1 MSTKTGLKK
10 TFSWRFGP
18 SKFSRKNKTHS
29 EVWTFICVLDA
40 FLLLLLL
47 YFYSKALHCS
57 EQQKQ
62 TSFDPVIFTIQF
74 VSTNKRGCC
83 FSHILTRLVS
93 VFGSFSQHLIIINS
107 ITHFFWVFCCSFL
120 SLIGCCCCC
129 CCLFFFLCE
138 LYVHSHGDVFGR
150 EIGPILSW
158 PIKRRKK
165 RTITL
170 WFSVW
175 VSFLPCMVAIGGFR
189 SFYGH
194 AAATSAWC
202 WRMYPKFNDSKV
214 SSSLD
219 VHSSLNLAHLF
230 YFIPIIIEK
239 KARATY
245 Q

>member
-29 EVWTFICVLDA
+29 EVWTFICVFDA

-107 ITHFFWVFCCSFL
+107 ITHFFWVFLLFFSFPRWLLLLLLLSFL
-120 SLIGCCCCC
+120 FPLRVICSQPWGCVWERNRPNLVVAHKKKKEKNHHLMVF
-129 CCLFFFLCE
+129 CL
-138 LYVHSHGDVFGR
+138 
-150 EIGPILSW
+150 
-158 PIKRRKK
+158 
-165 RTITL
+165 
-170 WFSVW
+170 
-175 VSFLPCMVAIGGFR
+175 GFI
-189 SFYGH
+189 
-194 AAATSAWC
+194 
-202 WRMYPKFNDSKV
+202 
-214 SSSLD
+214 SSL
-219 VHSSLNLAHLF
+219 HGRHRWF
-230 YFIPIIIEK
+230 
-239 KARATY
+239 
-245 Q
+245 